1 MSKTMLIGLLFAL
14 AGCAAQPRVSDAMAQ
29 RHAANVA
36 AAQDLGYQVIS
47 KDGQTLFCNA
57 QAPTG
62 SHLAPGCL
70 TEREWEQRQLWVWSG
85 PWCPAAFE
93 ACTERNHRLVTVTE
107 GAPY

>member
-1 MSKTMLIGLLFAL
+1 MSKSLLIVVLAL
-14 AGCAAQPRVSDAMAQ
+14 VGCGAQPRGSDVLAQ

-36 AAQDLGYQVIS
+36 AAQDLGYRVVS
-47 KDGQTLFCNA
+47 KDGQTLFCST

-62 SHLAPGCL
+62 SHVVPGCL
-70 TEREWEQRQLWVWSG
+70 TEHQWEQRQLWVWSG